1 MVYFLVIKRVH
12 SFFHSCTD
20 TCYKHYA
27 NWMNLK
33 NIKCKKPSTKG
44 HIIIQFNPQEMF
56 RRERCIETEH
66 RLLPAAEQKEWG
78 DCLMAMKFFS
88 GVRET
93 LWNKTE
99 VVIA

>member
-1 MVYFLVIKRVH
+1 
-12 SFFHSCTD
+12 
-20 TCYKHYA
+20 
-27 NWMNLK
+27 
-33 NIKCKKPSTKG
+33 
-44 HIIIQFNPQEMF
+44 MF

-66 RLLPAAEQKEWG
+66 RLLPAAEQKEWC
-78 DCLMAMKFFS
+78 DCLMAMKFFF